1 MFVANDTGAFVMSGN
16 STARIIQSDIV
27 IANGVVHVIDGVL
40 LNQGSNT
47 EAAASAASSNVAAA
61 TSTPASTGTGAAGGG
76 VIGATSG
83 MGSAT
88 GAAAS
93 STAAGAATKLGLN
106 GMGAW
111 IGSAVA
117 VVGGIALGAS
127 MI

>member
-40 LNQGSNT
+40 LNQGANT

-61 TSTPASTGTGAAGGG
+61 TSTAAATGTGAG
-76 VIGATSG
+76 VVGNPTGMGTAATS
-83 MGSAT
+83 

-117 VVGGIALGAS
+117 VVGGIVLGAS
-127 MI
+127 MV

>member
-1 MFVANDTGAFVMSGN
+1 MFVANDTGAYVMSGN

-40 LNQGSNT
+40 LNQEANT

-61 TSTPASTGTGAAGGG
+61 TSTAAATGSNAGVVGSP
-76 VIGATSG
+76 TG
-83 MGSAT
+83 MGTASS
-88 GAAAS
+88 GAAS
-93 STAAGAATKLGLN
+93 STAAGAATKLGFN
-106 GMGAW
+106 GMSAW

>member
-76 VIGATSG
+76 VIGATSA
-83 MGSAT
+83 MGSAS
-88 GAAAS
+88 AAAS